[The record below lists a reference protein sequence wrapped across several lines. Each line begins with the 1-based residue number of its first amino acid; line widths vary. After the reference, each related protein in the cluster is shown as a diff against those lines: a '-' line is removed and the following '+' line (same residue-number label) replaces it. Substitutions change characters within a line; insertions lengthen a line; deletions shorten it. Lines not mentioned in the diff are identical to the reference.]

1 MNKAPNEAQTVLVER
16 VLAHPPEKVWR
27 ALTQPHLIEA
37 WLTASDFSPVVGHGF
52 QLHFDWGAVDGQVLE
67 VDPGQ
72 KLSYTWTSGEL
83 DSVVTWTLTP
93 TPTGTL
99 LRMEQVGFPSD
110 QSRYYVGASAGWP
123 RFISALELVLESVGE
138 GDAP

>member
-1 MNKAPNEAQTVLVER
+1 MNNAPEEAQSVLVER
-16 VLAHPPEKVWR
+16 VLAHPPEKIWR
-27 ALTQPHLIEA
+27 ALTQPHLMEA
-37 WLTASDFSPVVGHGF
+37 WLSHSDFSPVVGHGF
-52 QLHFDWGAVDGQVLE
+52 KLHFDWGAVDGQVLE
-67 VDPGQ
+67 VEPCRR
-72 KLSYTWTSGEL
+72 LSYTRTSGEL

-110 QSRYYVGASAGWP
+110 QSRYYVGAAAGWP
-123 RFISALELVLESVGE
+123 RFISALELVLESVYE

>member
-1 MNKAPNEAQTVLVER
+1 MNNAPNEAQTVLVER

-27 ALTQPHLIEA
+27 VLTQPHLIEA

-67 VDPGQ
+67 VEPGQ

-123 RFISALELVLESVGE
+123 RFIDALELVLESVDE
-138 GDAP
+138 GDVP

>member
-1 MNKAPNEAQTVLVER
+1 MNNAPNEAQTVLVER

-37 WLTASDFSPVVGHGF
+37 WLSASDFSPVVGHDF

-67 VDPGQ
+67 VEPGQ

-83 DSVVTWTLTP
+83 DSVVTWTFTP
-93 TPTGTL
+93 TATGTL

-123 RFISALELVLESVGE
+123 RFIAALELVLESVDE
-138 GDAP
+138 GDVP

>member
-1 MNKAPNEAQTVLVER
+1 MNNAPNEAQTVLVER

-27 ALTQPHLIEA
+27 ALTQRHLIEA

-67 VDPGQ
+67 VEHGQ

-123 RFISALELVLESVGE
+123 RFMAALELVLESVDE
-138 GDAP
+138 GDVP